1 MVKTHFRKTAW
12 LCQISGSLRRGH
24 RFTGPAFAR
33 PSPTVPYVPSRFHQR
48 PWNQR
53 PLRLKR
59 CDVIHVIMLTVL
71 TKTCIQLVLVVSDV
85 LSPITLWLS
94 LRMFNVG
101 PRNRSKNMYYFSSNR
116 LRRRDC
122 DSWGGWQRRCQ
133 WRNNP
138 RIAYTSTSSCQSS
151 KVGNK
156 PIRWKCT
163 MSTIGRAPW
172 LFWFKKSPSL
182 NLIFGNEIWP
192 NLAWVQLSRNV
203 WAGELQGRAN
213 TKITKDGQIN
223 GRCMSVVYYIYTKLL
238 WGSSVLILLIKVP
251 VRTLYDFSR

>member
-1 MVKTHFRKTAW
+1 
-12 LCQISGSLRRGH
+12 
-24 RFTGPAFAR
+24 
-33 PSPTVPYVPSRFHQR
+33 
-48 PWNQR
+48 
-53 PLRLKR
+53 
-59 CDVIHVIMLTVL
+59 
-71 TKTCIQLVLVVSDV
+71 
-85 LSPITLWLS
+85 
-94 LRMFNVG
+94 
-101 PRNRSKNMYYFSSNR
+101 MYYFSSNR

-156 PIRWKCT
+156 PIRWKF
-163 MSTIGRAPW
+163 TIGRAPW

-182 NLIFGNEIWP
+182 NLIFGYEIRP

-203 WAGELQGRAN
+203 WGVAGTGRAN

-251 VRTLYDFSR
+251 VLLLLRSLERNTWLRAEGWERERSGFETERSHS